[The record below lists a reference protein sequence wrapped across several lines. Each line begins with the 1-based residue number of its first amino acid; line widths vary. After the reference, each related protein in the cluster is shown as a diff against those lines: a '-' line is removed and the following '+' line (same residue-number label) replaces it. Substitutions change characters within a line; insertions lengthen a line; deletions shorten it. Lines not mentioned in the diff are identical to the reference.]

1 MRLPLARLVALC
13 IAATLLVPVAARSS
27 TGTERRSTRTHR
39 LPDGAFA
46 QLTRAPDG
54 TTTVERRRTDPFGAL
69 DEARAALGRN
79 AHGMALLATATRIR
93 LEETLGR
100 PVPDPLRLLP
110 RPGLD
115 ATVFEEVY
123 VYRFAVPAGD
133 LDGDGATDVIGYDW
147 KVRFTWDDETEEYTF
162 EILED
167 TATARRGIDGTIL
180 WTLDL
185 RTIGDYTFLI
195 PLAMDLDGD
204 GRADLLRVS
213 ATLDSTTGA
222 VPCVVVAC
230 AGSQT
235 DTFHWTIEPQDGLTL
250 DPLWTKTIPGTAT
263 WTVIDADALVPFA
276 GVYSVDVTAGYV
288 DVAIAG
294 DHNADGLGDVL
305 INAYDESEDAA
316 YAGVWALLA
325 FAYAGYDD
333 YGIGV
338 RASVVSSV
346 DGSAVFERA
355 QSADDGLA
363 TMLVAG
369 DMSGDGNAD
378 LLWITGKRSGTPFAC
393 VFGFV
398 AGTCLSAR
406 TLTLRLES
414 IDASTEQTRWTADLN
429 DPGLAGIYFVTEPFD
444 GTGDGKQDML
454 LDMYSFD
461 PIEGSR
467 ETLVLL
473 SGSSGARTWE
483 RAHPFDYFAAVAVI
497 GPVGGAPGTDLEIIS
512 EAYEFDAWGFAM
524 QRVDG
529 ATGADLFS
537 TTRTFTMPDSPFG
550 SSSSLVGWL
559 ADADGDGTL
568 DVNAASSTRFYLEE
582 GFGGGY
588 GAVAVDSGRTG
599 ALLYQDQIGEFSGWT
614 PAGDL
619 NADGRADLGRWKND
633 TATRTVDS
641 AGLLMPSG
649 SLAWSRSDTFDAT
662 VDDYFAGM
670 VSLANLDGVPGDEP
684 QLGRFTA
691 TSDGTSWIES
701 GRIDI
706 VASTDGSIL
715 WGWGDDIGG
724 GPPPPPPPP
733 PGTLA
738 GTVTDVNGP
747 LEGVSVFL
755 HNLAG
760 DNVGASST
768 DAAGVF
774 TATGLPAGSYKVF
787 FRDAGRHVEEW
798 FDDAADFDSA
808 TIVTIASNAT
818 TTVNAALALRPPP
831 ANDNITDATIVGAL
845 PFTDRVH
852 TGGAT
857 TEAGEQSWCGA
868 GSSVWYRYTT
878 ATAGPVVAQA
888 SGDGEPAVVVYEGS
902 DPSSLTVVRCADG
915 QPGSTQTSF
924 FAMPGATYWIQ
935 IGTEARGGDTIVELR
950 QSLS

>member
-1 MRLPLARLVALC
+1 MRIPLARLIALC
-13 IAATLLVPVAARSS
+13 VAATLLVPVAGRSS
-27 TGTERRSTRTHR
+27 TGAERRPVRTHR

-54 TTTVERRRTDPFGAL
+54 TTTVEDRRSELFGAL
-69 DEARAALGRN
+69 DEARALLGRN
-79 AHGMALLATATRIR
+79 AHGMALLATATRIQ
-93 LEETLGR
+93 LEKTLGR
-100 PVPDPLRLLP
+100 PVPDPLKLLP

-123 VYRFAVPAGD
+123 VNRFAVPAGD
-133 LDGDGATDVIGYDW
+133 LDGDGAADVIGYDW
-147 KVRFTWDDETEEYTF
+147 KIRFTWDDETDEYTF
-162 EILED
+162 DILED
-167 TATARRGIDGTIL
+167 KATARRGIDGTIL

-195 PLAMDLDGD
+195 PLAMDLDGN

-230 AGSQT
+230 VGSQT
-235 DTFHWTIEPQDGLTL
+235 NTFHWTIEPQDGLTL

-263 WTVIDADALVPFA
+263 WTVIAADALVPFA
-276 GVYSVDVTAGYV
+276 GVYTVDATAGYL

-294 DHNADGLGDVL
+294 DHNADGRGDVL

-325 FAYAGYDD
+325 AAYAGYDD

-338 RASVVSSV
+338 HSSVVSSV
-346 DGSAVFERA
+346 NGTALFERA
-355 QSADDGLA
+355 QSAEDGLA

-369 DMSGDGNAD
+369 DMSGDGNTD

-398 AGTCLSAR
+398 VGTCVDAA
-406 TLTLRLES
+406 TVTLRFES
-414 IDASTEQTRWTADLN
+414 IDASSEQTRWTADAD
-429 DPGLAGIYFVTEPFD
+429 DPGLAGIFLVTEPFD

-454 LDMYSFD
+454 LDLYAYDPLEGFRESF
-461 PIEGSR
+461 
-467 ETLVLL
+467 VLL
-473 SGSSGARTWE
+473 SGSDGARAWE
-483 RAHPFDYFAAVAVI
+483 RATSDGYFAAVAAI

-512 EAYEFDAWGFAM
+512 DAYDFNSWGLTM

-529 ATGADLFS
+529 ATGTDLFS
-537 TTRTFTMPDSPFG
+537 TTRTFTTPDSPFG
-550 SSSSLVGWL
+550 SSSYLVGWL

-599 ALLYQDQIGEFSGWT
+599 TLLYQDQIEEFSGWT

-633 TATRTVDS
+633 AATRTVES

-649 SLAWSRSDTFDAT
+649 SLAWSRADTFGAT
-662 VDDYFAGM
+662 VDNYFAGM
-670 VSLANLDGVPGDEP
+670 VPLGNLDGVPGDEP
-684 QLGRFTA
+684 QFGRFTA

-733 PGTLA
+733 PGALA
-738 GTVTDVNGP
+738 GTITDANGP
-747 LEGVSVFL
+747 LDGVSVFL

-760 DNVGASST
+760 DNVGATAT
-768 DAAGVF
+768 DAAGSF
-774 TATGLPAGSYKVF
+774 TAASLPAGSYKVF
-787 FRDAGRHVEEW
+787 FRDNGRHIEEW

-808 TIVTIASNAT
+808 ATVTVASNAT
-818 TTVNAALALRPPP
+818 TTVNAVLTLRPPP
-831 ANDNITDATIVGAL
+831 ANDNVADATVVGSL
-845 PFTDRVH
+845 PFTDQVH
-852 TGGAT
+852 TGAAT

-868 GSSVWYRYTT
+868 GSSVWYRYTP
-878 ATAGPVVAQA
+878 ATPGPVVAQA

-924 FAMPGATYWIQ
+924 FAMPGSTYWIQ
-935 IGTEARGGDTIVELR
+935 IGTEGRGDDTFVELR
-950 QSLS
+950 QSVS